1 MKDLTLPTKNTWC
14 PGCGNFPLFEA
25 LKKSISNLEKKG
37 SKREDFILVSGIGCH
52 GKMSDFININSFY
65 GLHGRSIPVAGGI
78 KVGNPNLKVI
88 CSSGDGDSYSE
99 GISHLIHAAKR
110 NSNITVLIHD
120 NHNFAL
126 TVKQFTSTSPK
137 GFKGSTTPV
146 GSLERPFNPLEL
158 MLVAGATF
166 VARGYSGKMDHLS
179 EIIERAIEHNGFSF
193 VEILQPCITWFNTFE
208 KYGQRTYEYTGKP
221 MPRAEAFSAVGE
233 WDYNNGGNIP
243 LGIFYKEERP
253 SFEEDLLSGIE
264 EKKKVNVKNLIKK
277 HV

>member
-126 TVKQFTSTSPK
+126 TVKQFTST
-137 GFKGSTTPV
+137 
-146 GSLERPFNPLEL
+146 
-158 MLVAGATF
+158 
-166 VARGYSGKMDHLS
+166 
-179 EIIERAIEHNGFSF
+179 
-193 VEILQPCITWFNTFE
+193 
-208 KYGQRTYEYTGKP
+208 
-221 MPRAEAFSAVGE
+221 EA
-233 WDYNNGGNIP
+233 P
-243 LGIFYKEERP
+243 HQTL
-253 SFEEDLLSGIE
+253 
-264 EKKKVNVKNLIKK
+264 
-277 HV
+277 